1 MTLGLRRLRNG
12 AELFVHDTGVGI
24 SAEDLPHVFE
34 RFYRA
39 DPARN
44 RDSGGTGLGL
54 PIARWI
60 ARQHGGDVMLES
72 RLNEGTT
79 AIVRLQTVPGGISGA
94 PATDRTNLDD
104 VAAGG

>member
-1 MTLGLRRLRNG
+1 MLGLRHLRTE
-12 AELFVHDTGVGI
+12 AELFVQDTGVGI

-60 ARQHGGDVMLES
+60 ARQHGGDVTLQS
-72 RLNEGTT
+72 RLHEGTS
-79 AIVRLQTVPGGISGA
+79 AIVRLPLVPSNASEGTT
-94 PATDRTNLDD
+94 TDWASVDD
-104 VAAGG
+104 VPASG